1 MIEQPQH
8 AGLAALA
15 DEYFDA
21 ENRHNPFDA
30 TLGGVEGY
38 AHLLPDPS
46 RDAALHHREV
56 LRDLGAR
63 LAAIP
68 LDGPDGPDAP
78 GGPDGPGTPDGPGRL
93 AGEDRVTHQVLARL
107 IDNGIGQATH
117 GLADFSVSATIVAPH
132 NEAFISITMAPVDHE
147 GADSY
152 LERLAGLP
160 GYFDAALRRA
170 VDAAA
175 EGRHPLRSGV
185 DAAAAQ
191 LDAHLT
197 AGPDEDQLLRPLRGR
212 PEYQRAWTIVRDAV
226 RPAIARY
233 RAGLVQQLAPGARP
247 DDRAGVCHVPGG
259 TEGYADAVA
268 RFTRPGLSPE
278 EVHRIGLDAVA
289 ALREEFAELGGKV
302 LGINDPAAVLTAL
315 REDRSLRFGSAAEMI
330 TLVDGALERARRAS
344 ADWFHTYPIADCVT
358 KEIDPIEAETAPLAY
373 YQPPGPGGLPGT
385 HWINTLHPETRFSY
399 EYEAIAFHESVPGH
413 HFQIAVAQTLHHL
426 PQFRQKPSAQLT
438 AHVEGWGLYTERL
451 ADEMGL
457 YSSELS
463 RFGMLSMDAL
473 RAVRLVVDT
482 GMHHYGWSRERA
494 MAFMRDNTATTEANV
509 RNEID
514 RYIAWPGQATAYL
527 IGRRELVRHR
537 ERAQAALGAR
547 FDVRE
552 FHHQLIGHGSLP
564 LGALEDLVSDWIAAQ

>member
-1 MIEQPQH
+1 MIEQPPH

-15 DEYFDA
+15 DEYFAA
-21 ENRHNPFDA
+21 ENTHNPFDA
-30 TLGGVEGY
+30 TLSGVEGY

-46 RDAALHHREV
+46 RAAALHHREA
-56 LRDLGAR
+56 LRGFGTR

-68 LDGPDGPDAP
+68 LDGLDA
-78 GGPDGPGTPDGPGRL
+78 
-93 AGEDRVTHQVLARL
+93 EDRTTHRVLARL
-107 IDNGIGQATH
+107 IDNGIGRLTH
-117 GLADFSVSATIVAPH
+117 GLAEFSISAAIVAPH
-132 NEAFISITMAPVDHE
+132 NEAITSIAMASVDHE
-147 GADSY
+147 GADAY

-160 GYFDAALRRA
+160 EYFAASLGTA
-170 VDAAA
+170 MEAAA

-185 DAAAAQ
+185 DAAVSQ
-191 LDAHLT
+191 LDAHL
-197 AGPDEDQLLRPLRGR
+197 ASAPDEDSLLRPLRGR
-212 PEYQRAWTIVRDAV
+212 PEYERALAIVRDAV
-226 RPAIARY
+226 RPAIACY
-233 RAGLVQQLAPGARP
+233 RAGLADRLAPGARP
-247 DDRAGVCHVPGG
+247 DEQAGVCHVPGG

-268 RFTRPGLSPE
+268 RFTRPGLTPE
-278 EVHRIGLDAVA
+278 EIHRTGLEAVA

-302 LGINDPAAVLTAL
+302 LGTTDPAGVLTAL

-330 TLVDGALERARRAS
+330 ALVDGALERARRAS
-344 ADWFHTYPIADCVT
+344 ADWFRPYPIADCVT
-358 KEIDPIEAETAPLAY
+358 REVDPIEAETAPLAY

-385 HWINTLHPETRFSY
+385 HWINTLRPETRFSY

-413 HFQIAVAQTLHHL
+413 HLQLAVAQTLHHL
-426 PQFRQKPSAQLT
+426 PLFRQKPSGQLT

-457 YSSELS
+457 YGSDLS
-463 RFGMLSMDAL
+463 RFGMLSLDAL

-482 GMHHYGWSRERA
+482 GMHHDGWSRERA
-494 MAFMRDNTATTEANV
+494 MAFMRDNTATTEANI

-564 LGALEDLVSDWIAAQ
+564 LGVLDELVTDWIAAH

>member
-8 AGLAALA
+8 TELSALA

-21 ENRHNPFDA
+21 ENTHNPFDA
-30 TLGGVEGY
+30 TLSGVEGY

-46 RDAALHHREV
+46 RAAAQHHRAALE
-56 LRDLGAR
+56 GFAAR
-63 LAAIP
+63 LTAIP
-68 LDGPDGPDAP
+68 LDG
-78 GGPDGPGTPDGPGRL
+78 L
-93 AGEDRVTHQVLARL
+93 NGEDRTTHRVLARL
-107 IDNGIGQATH
+107 IDNGIGRIAH
-117 GLADFSVSATIVAPH
+117 GLDEFAISASIVAKH
-132 NEAFISITMAPVDHE
+132 NEAITSLTMAPVDHE
-147 GADSY
+147 GADAY
-152 LERLAGLP
+152 LERLAALP
-160 GYFDAALRRA
+160 GYFDAALRLA

-185 DAAAAQ
+185 DAAVTQ
-191 LDAHLT
+191 LDAHLAT
-197 AGPDEDQLLRPLRGR
+197 VPDEDTLLRPLRGR
-212 PEYQRAWTIVRDAV
+212 PEHERARAILRDAV
-226 RPAIARY
+226 RPALARY
-233 RAGLVQQLAPGARP
+233 RAGLAQQLAPGARP
-247 DDRAGVCHVPGG
+247 DDRAGACHLPGG
-259 TEGYADAVA
+259 VEGYADAVA
-268 RFTRPGLSPE
+268 RFTRPGLAPE
-278 EVHRIGLDAVA
+278 EVHRIGLEAVA

-302 LGINDPAAVLTAL
+302 LGITDPAGVLTAL
-315 REDRSLRFGSAAEMI
+315 REDRSLRFTAAAEI
-330 TLVDGALERARRAS
+330 VALVDGALERARGAA
-344 ADWFHTYPIADCVT
+344 ADWFRPYPIADCVT

-385 HWINTLHPETRFSY
+385 HWINTLRPETRFSY

-413 HFQIAVAQTLHHL
+413 HLQIAVAQTLRHL
-426 PQFRQKPSAQLT
+426 PQFRQKPSGQLT

-457 YSSELS
+457 YSSDLS
-463 RFGMLSMDAL
+463 RFGMLSLDAL

-482 GMHHYGWSRERA
+482 GLHHYGWSRERA
-494 MAFMRDNTATTEANV
+494 MAFMRDNTATPEANV

-564 LGALEDLVSDWIAAQ
+564 LGVLDELVADWIAAQ

>member
-8 AGLAALA
+8 AALAALA

-21 ENRHNPFDA
+21 ENTHNPFDA

-46 RDAALHHREV
+46 RAADQRYRET
-56 LRDLGAR
+56 LRGFGTR

-68 LDGPDGPDAP
+68 LDGLN
-78 GGPDGPGTPDGPGRL
+78 T
-93 AGEDRVTHQVLARL
+93 EDRITHRLLARL
-107 IDNGIGQATH
+107 IDNGIGRLTH
-117 GLADFSVSATIVAPH
+117 GLHEFSISATIVAPH
-132 NEAFISITMAPVDHE
+132 NEVFSSLAMVPVDHE
-147 GADSY
+147 GPDAY

-170 VDAAA
+170 LDAAA

-185 DAAAAQ
+185 DAAVTQ
-191 LDAHLT
+191 LDTHLAT
-197 AGPDEDQLLRPLRGR
+197 APDEDSLLRPLRGR
-212 PEYQRAWTIVRDAV
+212 PEYERALAIVREAV
-226 RPAIARY
+226 RPALARY
-233 RAGLVQQLAPGARP
+233 RAGLAQQLAPEARP

-268 RFTRPGLSPE
+268 RFTRPGLTPE
-278 EVHRIGLDAVA
+278 EIHRTGLDAVA
-289 ALREEFAELGGKV
+289 ALRKEFAELGGKV
-302 LGINDPAAVLTAL
+302 LGITDPEGVLTAL
-315 REDRSLRFGSAAEMI
+315 REDRSLRFGSAAEI
-330 TLVDGALERARRAS
+330 IALVDAALERARRAS
-344 ADWFHTYPIADCVT
+344 ADWFRPYPIADCVT

-385 HWINTLHPETRFSY
+385 HWINTLRPETRFTY

-413 HFQIAVAQTLHHL
+413 HLQLAVAQTLHHL
-426 PQFRQKPSAQLT
+426 PQFRQKPSSQLT

-457 YSSELS
+457 YSSDLT

-494 MAFMRDNTATTEANV
+494 ISFMRENTATPEANV

-514 RYIAWPGQATAYL
+514 RYISWPGQATSYL

-537 ERAQAALGAR
+537 ERAQTALGAR

-564 LGALEDLVSDWIAAQ
+564 LGVLDDLVSDWIAAQ